1 MIIDAHAH
9 LVAPAALYAHR
20 SNLVVSGGQ
29 YGSSYRAQV
38 SDRLLEESADQ
49 NVRIMDA
56 VGTDLQ
62 LLSPRPFLTL
72 NGTARWNDIV
82 DWTSDTNDMI
92 ARTVRMHPNRFRGVG
107 ALPQQVDRPVTSLFE
122 EIERVVDELGFVGVL
137 LNPDPSEGMNG
148 SPPLGDP
155 YWYPLYE
162 KLCELDLPAHIHSG
176 QCCNGRETYDEHF
189 IAEEGLAITSIYR
202 ADVFDRFPDLKL
214 MISHGGGP
222 IPYQIGRWRSH
233 REMARAQGRIAADAP
248 QFDEILRKFWFDT
261 VLHNPDS
268 LALLFK
274 TVGHDRSCFGT
285 ERPGSGDGI
294 NPVSGRHYD
303 DLKPVIEALPSLDQA
318 ALNGVFEG
326 NARRLF
332 SRLNV

>member
-38 SDRLLEESADQ
+38 SERLLEESADQ

-82 DWTSDTNDMI
+82 DWTCDTNDMI

-107 ALPQQVDRPVTSLFE
+107 ALPQQVDRPVTSLFD
-122 EIERVVDELGFVGVL
+122 EIERVLDELGFVGVL

-162 KLCELDLPAHIHSG
+162 KLCELDLAAHIHSG

-274 TVGHDRSCFGT
+274 TVGHDRCCFGT

-294 NPVSGRHYD
+294 DPVSGRHYD

-332 SRLNV
+332 SRLDV